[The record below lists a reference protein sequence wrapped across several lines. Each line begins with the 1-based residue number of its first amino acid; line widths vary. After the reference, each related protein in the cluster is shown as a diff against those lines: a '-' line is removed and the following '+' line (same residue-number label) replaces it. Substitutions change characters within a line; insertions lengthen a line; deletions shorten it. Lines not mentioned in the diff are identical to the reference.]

1 MLESLKIEGTINP
14 PSIYFDTENN
24 IFKISGKS
32 MPEDAVEFYQPI
44 IKWVDEFS
52 STPIPNAKFEVVL
65 EYFNT
70 ASSKLILNII
80 KKIGESSSDISI
92 DWHYMEDDED
102 MLDIGEYLSE
112 ILGEGVVNI
121 ILDED

>member
-1 MLESLKIEGTINP
+1 MLESLKIEGTINT

-24 IFKISGKS
+24 VFKISGKS

-70 ASSKLILNII
+70 SSSKC
-80 KKIGESSSDISI
+80 
-92 DWHYMEDDED
+92 
-102 MLDIGEYLSE
+102 
-112 ILGEGVVNI
+112 
-121 ILDED
+121 ILDLFKQLEKLNSGNW